1 MHTVT
6 INADSRV
13 PFHAQL
19 AEILRDK
26 IRRREITARVPS
38 IVTLSQDYGVARNTA
53 AHALRTLEEEGLITP
68 VRGRGF
74 YVTESG

>member
-1 MHTVT
+1 
-6 INADSRV
+6 
-13 PFHAQL
+13 
-19 AEILRDK
+19 
-26 IRRREITARVPS
+26 VPS

-68 VRGRGF
+68 VRGKGF